1 MNYSSYLENNCLY
14 HNNIEYDSLSDS
26 FNQNYP
32 YLNRESQ
39 YISNFVDIDDYPG
52 FNINKN
58 NQINFEELDLSVD
71 LSNKNNTSKS
81 MKQSK
86 KKYSNISVRHIKNK
100 IFNITKKAKINKI
113 KNLNTDKTDY
123 STIKETKNNNFIN
136 EIYIPDIFV
145 KKIKMLVLKKSYNF
159 INEKI
164 IKIFNNNIGKGI
176 CIKQL
181 LPINKFV
188 LYHSSVEEDKE
199 FLNKKLKEIFSS
211 ISNKYTSVLNTKNKN
226 LIDDLINLEEHG
238 KYFKELFELSF
249 LDCLEH
255 IRGTKNSELLD
266 ELPKI
271 DDIINNEGILDEDEI
286 NIYKDVINNYE
297 LIIEKKKKRRTK
309 KTKKNEK

>member
-1 MNYSSYLENNCLY
+1 MNYYSYLENNCLY

-71 LSNKNNTSKS
+71 LSKINNTSKS

-123 STIKETKNNNFIN
+123 STIKEIKINNFIN

-145 KKIKMLVLKKSYNF
+145 KKIKMLILKKSYNF

-211 ISNKYTSVLNTKNKN
+211 ISNKYTAVLNNKNQN

-255 IRGTKNSELLD
+255 IRGTKNSEILD
-266 ELPKI
+266 GLPKMEQI
-271 DDIINNEGILDEDEI
+271 LKNEGKNLKNFDLNNIREIINHYEVRVEDR
-286 NIYKDVINNYE
+286 KSRAKKS
-297 LIIEKKKKRRTK
+297 KKK
-309 KTKKNEK
+309 

>member
-1 MNYSSYLENNCLY
+1 MNYYSYLENNCLY

-123 STIKETKNNNFIN
+123 STIKETKNNI
-136 EIYIPDIFV
+136 ILIF
-145 KKIKMLVLKKSYNF
+145 KIL
-159 INEKI
+159 
-164 IKIFNNNIGKGI
+164 
-176 CIKQL
+176 Q
-181 LPINKFV
+181 
-188 LYHSSVEEDKE
+188 
-199 FLNKKLKEIFSS
+199 
-211 ISNKYTSVLNTKNKN
+211 
-226 LIDDLINLEEHG
+226 
-238 KYFKELFELSF
+238 
-249 LDCLEH
+249 
-255 IRGTKNSELLD
+255 
-266 ELPKI
+266 
-271 DDIINNEGILDEDEI
+271 
-286 NIYKDVINNYE
+286 
-297 LIIEKKKKRRTK
+297 
-309 KTKKNEK
+309 